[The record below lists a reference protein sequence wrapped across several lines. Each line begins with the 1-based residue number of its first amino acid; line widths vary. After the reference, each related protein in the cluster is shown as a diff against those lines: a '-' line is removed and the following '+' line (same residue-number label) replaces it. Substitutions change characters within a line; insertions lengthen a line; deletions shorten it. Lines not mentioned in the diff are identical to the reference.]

1 MNLTWIVYKKQ
12 FPLNCNYPRKFLEN
26 SNFFEGYSNFT
37 LGIGNRLGILLTAIQ
52 VFLGILTTAQLN
64 EATVI
69 NEQINLNGSYIGVIM
84 TATLS
89 FIALSSDLTVL
100 MGTINRVGEILDL
113 LNKYHS
119 NVSSENSKE
128 NSSFKVFFRI
138 FHEFFG
144 NFQ

>member
-1 MNLTWIVYKKQ
+1 M
-12 FPLNCNYPRKFLEN
+12 
-26 SNFFEGYSNFT
+26 
-37 LGIGNRLGILLTAIQ
+37 GIGNRLGILLTAIQ